1 MSDPEFHFNIDKR
14 RRSSILKPAK
24 VFDNRA
30 PLQELG
36 ASSDDT
42 TTTSSSIYK
51 KRVSFHVINIK
62 EFSSLAQ
69 TQEVQK
75 NPAYNELI
83 SSMSD
88 SSRNNTNSEC
98 SNFSPMVPTIVVPQD
113 EDKENQINYPEDDT
127 DDSLEEKD
135 TSEMYPN
142 NVPAQYNEPF
152 DLSTRYKNDE
162 PRNFLEST
170 KLSHCNTIM
179 STFNISGIQN
189 LDETNL
195 QDVDTS
201 DGEDSFQR
209 MMDHIDK
216 TGTVHGYQYQRENV
230 PIVDKE
236 NDNVSLGEKKQ
247 SIGGRKSMPRKS
259 LPVHQEADHEDS
271 DSIELTCHVPVN
283 VPEALYESE
292 MEMATTI
299 SRRKSFV
306 PHKSVNFQQAQDDL
320 DRSDEMEF
328 TNAFPAM
335 AMRANE
341 SNLDESEMEETG
353 VFPRKSFRPVKA
365 SAVPLWQQSVPDQ
378 AKSMDLSNTYT
389 QPQSLDD
396 SGMEFTSAFPHK
408 FSRKSIS
415 GNMMRN
421 RDSESLDGSGME
433 MTEAFPAMPP
443 EEYDVSMSD
452 SMSDMDITNQYNQP
466 PDVTNNHSM
475 MITNQ
480 TSTANMSADFSI
492 ITSYPKSV
500 GRKSMVVKS
509 SEQNNFQTN
518 ETSVAFDKQG
528 VSEYQTVPSHRV
540 YDQHHTQHK
549 SFSGFEQSALN
560 LSSAT
565 LRKSAPHVMNPYYD
579 IPTHGNADV
588 NQSHTNT
595 HSFKGNTSM
604 VNFPAPMNASMGSSL
619 VPQSSTSAP
628 YIPTDLINPS
638 DSSNIALG
646 PSGQDQSLHTS
657 QITTDLTSFQ
667 PLPMAHSTNLNMS
680 STITITREHTGAG
693 VNTAISLN
701 LKSPGVQKFSMNL
714 SSTTPQSQRRSPVN
728 ISMDGMSMELSCATV
743 VPTQNENS
751 CMEMSTVVA
760 PEVNTEDSK
769 KEIEQEA
776 KAQQPSESNEAYPA
790 MPNTNMSVIQT
801 EIVEKSLCED
811 ISVLRNNTVQPNESA
826 DLSVQKPESRNT
838 HPQEI
843 NNINELSNNASVLS
857 DSALNASNA
866 SNSNSAVKQVSSVN
880 ESKCDTVDPVPCVIE
895 PAVKPDSPARN
906 DSQVQVSMDDGFS
919 THSQSIESGISPLQS
934 VLCTSGVLDVSK
946 MSCDLDTEKS
956 RKRPSDG
963 FEAHEENLVETGDAM
978 VVANPKKRSKTFEPV
993 DSIRETHEAEVNA
1006 GTEENPVSTSPDKTS
1021 GVAEHKSPA
1030 KAVSPGKNFE
1040 FATPGKS
1047 SVRSTPNKTAAATTT
1062 GKTSTSASSSKET
1075 FVFVTPG
1082 KTSSVRSTPNKT
1094 GTFAT
1099 PNKPSG
1105 ATPNKPSATP
1115 NKPSGATPNKPSAT
1129 PNKPSGVVTPKGPA
1143 GTTPNKSLVIPEKL
1157 FNDTGCSQDGSFNMS
1172 TYVNP
1177 SSTLTDSA
1185 INNITDIDLPIIGS
1199 TRKPTASE
1207 VKSKQM
1213 VTCSTPLLPN
1223 SCSKNMIV
1231 DRFFESIDK
1240 RSGKPDGFVDLQTRP
1255 SKNIIKKLD
1264 MNQDIPEEN
1273 AEDIVSP
1280 NRKDVSPNNEGSP
1293 STEDIPSNTE
1303 DMAFPIDE
1311 SVALSNRDVPEETTS
1326 EQTSD
1331 KPNSGESIGNL
1342 KRTKDQLNISAHND
1356 LNSSNYIPEKQ
1367 RNMSMNTSVEEHQ
1380 KTISMNTS
1388 IEEQQRNISMNTSV
1402 EVQKTISM
1410 NKSIEEQQRNIS
1422 MNTINEIEHRNI
1434 SMNTSAQSTLDAVAN
1449 DISLLDISG
1458 EFDKLDHIR
1467 TELATTLNISD
1478 APNKSVM
1485 TSLCHSE
1492 GNQSSYTGT
1501 NVEKDAPSEGDNTDI
1516 VEQVK
1521 GTHEN
1526 VEIISTLPDMDTH
1539 RKQKEN
1545 TDKQISQS
1553 IENAKSQFA
1562 RKPDRT
1568 DSGSES
1574 KKNSLKEINREF
1586 KDSKGDGTVPS
1597 PTQNINERKPE
1608 RTSSDSKDC
1617 KLALKG
1623 NRNGGDKSRQ
1633 NSRKEENSELK
1644 DIQDAPMEITQSP
1657 ETNLVDRKPHSQD
1670 SSRESVRKDSE
1681 HKSSQKTVKDSM
1693 TNSEHK
1699 GSQQSPKDT
1708 QCPSFESNLKN
1719 KTSTDHKVSQQS
1731 PMDTQ
1736 SPSFESNLKNK
1747 VSQDSPMD
1755 PQSPSFESNL
1765 KKKRKSRLSIVPKPG
1780 NQVDVKRRT
1789 LRIQPKPNT
1798 MSKSMAFE
1806 SDDDMEEAR
1815 DYEHAQRNI
1824 LAEESRGD
1832 LEWKS
1837 KTLEPYQWEFE
1848 FLCGLIVLRI
1858 EFNTKKKAGKEKIVS
1873 HVGFETCERVTE
1885 LRTLCFSL
1893 LHSKYSSSFLSS
1905 ICTSRDDVL
1914 PLLQHISPFMS
1925 YLKQFAHSMKQC
1937 ELEYCMKLNGTKATI
1952 DITNYKDLEWSQ
1964 VSLDMKE
1971 IDFITSNDI
1980 RVVKMF
1986 GKLTES
1992 QIRKQFPVGS
2002 TRDNPNFMKT
2012 FIENIYSLFNTE

>member
-1 MSDPEFHFNIDKR
+1 
-14 RRSSILKPAK
+14 
-24 VFDNRA
+24 
-30 PLQELG
+30 
-36 ASSDDT
+36 
-42 TTTSSSIYK
+42 
-51 KRVSFHVINIK
+51 
-62 EFSSLAQ
+62 
-69 TQEVQK
+69 
-75 NPAYNELI
+75 
-83 SSMSD
+83 
-88 SSRNNTNSEC
+88 
-98 SNFSPMVPTIVVPQD
+98 
-113 EDKENQINYPEDDT
+113 
-127 DDSLEEKD
+127 
-135 TSEMYPN
+135 
-142 NVPAQYNEPF
+142 
-152 DLSTRYKNDE
+152 
-162 PRNFLEST
+162 
-170 KLSHCNTIM
+170 
-179 STFNISGIQN
+179 
-189 LDETNL
+189 
-195 QDVDTS
+195 
-201 DGEDSFQR
+201 
-209 MMDHIDK
+209 
-216 TGTVHGYQYQRENV
+216 
-230 PIVDKE
+230 
-236 NDNVSLGEKKQ
+236 
-247 SIGGRKSMPRKS
+247 
-259 LPVHQEADHEDS
+259 
-271 DSIELTCHVPVN
+271 
-283 VPEALYESE
+283 

-604 VNFPAPMNASMGSSL
+604 VNFPAPMNASMGTNL
-619 VPQSSTSAP
+619 VPQSSASAP
-628 YIPTDLINPS
+628 YIPTDK
-638 DSSNIALG
+638 
-646 PSGQDQSLHTS
+646 
-657 QITTDLTSFQ
+657 
-667 PLPMAHSTNLNMS
+667 
-680 STITITREHTGAG
+680 TRK
-693 VNTAISLN
+693 L
-701 LKSPGVQKFSMNL
+701 
-714 SSTTPQSQRRSPVN
+714 
-728 ISMDGMSMELSCATV
+728 
-743 VPTQNENS
+743 
-751 CMEMSTVVA
+751 STVVA

-776 KAQQPSESNEAYPA
+776 KAQQPSESNEAYSA
-790 MPNTNMSVIQT
+790 MPNTNKSVIQTEIVEKSLCEDISVLRNNTVQPNESADLSIQKPESRNTHPQEINNTRT

-1213 VTCSTPLLPN
+1213 VTCFW
-1223 SCSKNMIV
+1223 M
-1231 DRFFESIDK
+1231 
-1240 RSGKPDGFVDLQTRP
+1240 
-1255 SKNIIKKLD
+1255 
-1264 MNQDIPEEN
+1264 
-1273 AEDIVSP
+1273 
-1280 NRKDVSPNNEGSP
+1280 
-1293 STEDIPSNTE
+1293 
-1303 DMAFPIDE
+1303 
-1311 SVALSNRDVPEETTS
+1311 
-1326 EQTSD
+1326 
-1331 KPNSGESIGNL
+1331 
-1342 KRTKDQLNISAHND
+1342 
-1356 LNSSNYIPEKQ
+1356 
-1367 RNMSMNTSVEEHQ
+1367 
-1380 KTISMNTS
+1380 
-1388 IEEQQRNISMNTSV
+1388 
-1402 EVQKTISM
+1402 
-1410 NKSIEEQQRNIS
+1410 
-1422 MNTINEIEHRNI
+1422 
-1434 SMNTSAQSTLDAVAN
+1434 
-1449 DISLLDISG
+1449 
-1458 EFDKLDHIR
+1458 
-1467 TELATTLNISD
+1467 
-1478 APNKSVM
+1478 
-1485 TSLCHSE
+1485 
-1492 GNQSSYTGT
+1492 
-1501 NVEKDAPSEGDNTDI
+1501 
-1516 VEQVK
+1516 
-1521 GTHEN
+1521 
-1526 VEIISTLPDMDTH
+1526 
-1539 RKQKEN
+1539 
-1545 TDKQISQS
+1545 
-1553 IENAKSQFA
+1553 
-1562 RKPDRT
+1562 
-1568 DSGSES
+1568 
-1574 KKNSLKEINREF
+1574 
-1586 KDSKGDGTVPS
+1586 
-1597 PTQNINERKPE
+1597 
-1608 RTSSDSKDC
+1608 
-1617 KLALKG
+1617 
-1623 NRNGGDKSRQ
+1623 
-1633 NSRKEENSELK
+1633 
-1644 DIQDAPMEITQSP
+1644 
-1657 ETNLVDRKPHSQD
+1657 
-1670 SSRESVRKDSE
+1670 
-1681 HKSSQKTVKDSM
+1681 
-1693 TNSEHK
+1693 
-1699 GSQQSPKDT
+1699 
-1708 QCPSFESNLKN
+1708 
-1719 KTSTDHKVSQQS
+1719 
-1731 PMDTQ
+1731 
-1736 SPSFESNLKNK
+1736 
-1747 VSQDSPMD
+1747 
-1755 PQSPSFESNL
+1755 
-1765 KKKRKSRLSIVPKPG
+1765 
-1780 NQVDVKRRT
+1780 
-1789 LRIQPKPNT
+1789 
-1798 MSKSMAFE
+1798 
-1806 SDDDMEEAR
+1806 
-1815 DYEHAQRNI
+1815 
-1824 LAEESRGD
+1824 
-1832 LEWKS
+1832 
-1837 KTLEPYQWEFE
+1837 
-1848 FLCGLIVLRI
+1848 
-1858 EFNTKKKAGKEKIVS
+1858 
-1873 HVGFETCERVTE
+1873 
-1885 LRTLCFSL
+1885 
-1893 LHSKYSSSFLSS
+1893 
-1905 ICTSRDDVL
+1905 
-1914 PLLQHISPFMS
+1914 
-1925 YLKQFAHSMKQC
+1925 
-1937 ELEYCMKLNGTKATI
+1937 
-1952 DITNYKDLEWSQ
+1952 
-1964 VSLDMKE
+1964 
-1971 IDFITSNDI
+1971 
-1980 RVVKMF
+1980 
-1986 GKLTES
+1986 
-1992 QIRKQFPVGS
+1992 
-2002 TRDNPNFMKT
+2002 
-2012 FIENIYSLFNTE
+2012 